1 MMKEK
6 CQVSG
11 IVERIIEW
19 DDGTKE
25 VIEIHNTILV
35 AGRKAL
41 AKCLANF
48 IGDTF
53 EFFITKKIGRAHV

>member
-35 AGRKAL
+35 AGRKA
-41 AKCLANF
+41 
-48 IGDTF
+48 
-53 EFFITKKIGRAHV
+53 